1 MEKTSTLYS
10 VKLKL
15 KNCEE
20 YLIGFNTLAEA
31 NNLLVRLEEDD
42 DVIES
47 RIITK

>member
-20 YLIGFNTLAEA
+20 YLIGFSTLAEA
-31 NNLLVRLEEDD
+31 NNLLVRLEEDS
-42 DVIES
+42 DVIDS
-47 RIITK
+47 KIITK